1 MEDLSSSLSLS
12 SGVGG
17 GGGASFRARNVVG
30 RW

>member
-17 GGGASFRARNVVG
+17 GGASFRARNVVG